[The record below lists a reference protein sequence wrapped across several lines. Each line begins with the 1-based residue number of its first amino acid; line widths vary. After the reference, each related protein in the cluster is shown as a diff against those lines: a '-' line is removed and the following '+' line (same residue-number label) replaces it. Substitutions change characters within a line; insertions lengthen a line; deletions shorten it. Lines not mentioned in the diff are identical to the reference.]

1 MTAAVRSS
9 CVGRPLGSTLP
20 TWRRSKSS
28 SPSASCGKTAFIAA
42 GLEGGRL
49 GVTAA
54 VRSSCVGRP
63 SGSML
68 STWRR
73 SKSSSLSASCGQGD
87 RLGVTAA
94 VRSSLS
100 ERKSDINVA
109 RASPHFGLLQ
119 IVTVCHHARKHEGG
133 LGDGL
138 VERFQKCNVSEPHP
152 LQTRLQVFREEPD
165 LCKARSGRD
174 RAVAGARLGVLLA
187 RWLAHARRQDRDV
200 CRRVLQSA
208 SAWTRACCRG
218 CSVQRLMSGHMQQ
231 QRKLQD
237 QHARDQSRGER
248 ARLCRVA
255 IQTRVC
261 SLVALPLA

>member
-1 MTAAVRSS
+1 MTFVVGPSRNFFAADESAPFVLVTPCS
-9 CVGRPLGSTLP
+9 L
-20 TWRRSKSS
+20 SS
-28 SPSASCGKTAFIAA
+28 SASET
-42 GLEGGRL
+42 R
-49 GVTAA
+49 
-54 VRSSCVGRP
+54 
-63 SGSML
+63 
-68 STWRR
+68 
-73 SKSSSLSASCGQGD
+73 
-87 RLGVTAA
+87 
-94 VRSSLS
+94 
-100 ERKSDINVA
+100 ERNA
-109 RASPHFGLLQ
+109 RAGF
-119 IVTVCHHARKHEGG
+119 V
-133 LGDGL
+133 
-138 VERFQKCNVSEPHP
+138 
-152 LQTRLQVFREEPD
+152 
-165 LCKARSGRD
+165 CKARSGRD

-237 QHARDQSRGER
+237 QHAHEQSRGER